1 MLHEVFYWILNMS
14 ILGTLYGILLYS
26 LRLIKGFPRYGS
38 YVLWGVVFLR
48 LTCPVGFS
56 SRYSLLSLLS
66 GAFSQTMIRTVTI
79 YEVSTQDQFQLSLSN
94 VVRAA
99 SDYHPVTY
107 KTNILEGFFKT
118 ASAIWIIIAMA
129 GILTT
134 MILYLLSVSELKKA
148 VHLRDNI
155 YIGSMVDTPIVYGI
169 IKPRIVLPEGSYP
182 RESQGQVSHCMNVE
196 QGELQESP
204 GQAPLCESI
213 EREQL
218 QGYPENLSLCENTE
232 RDQLQKSLEQV
243 MLHERIHIKRRDN
256 LWRMAAILTACIHW
270 FNPFVWFFLRSFQRD
285 CELACDAK
293 AVKHMRT
300 EERKD
305 YARALLA
312 YGSGEKTL
320 FSSAFGSGIVKVRIR
335 SVLTYRRLTVFSSLC
350 FLVMALLIAFLLLTN
365 QA

>member
-14 ILGTLYGILLYS
+14 ILGTIYGILLYS

-38 YVLWGVVFLR
+38 YVLWGVVFIR

-56 SRYSLLSLLS
+56 SRYSLLSLIS
-66 GAFSQTMIRTVTI
+66 GAFSRTMIRTVTI
-79 YEVSTQDQFQLSLSN
+79 YEGAAQDNLQLSLSN
-94 VVRAA
+94 VMRAA
-99 SDYHPVTY
+99 SEYHPVTY

-118 ASAIWIIIAMA
+118 ASVIWIIIAAA

-134 MILYLLSVSELKKA
+134 MTLYLLSVSELKKA
-148 VHLRDNI
+148 VHVRDNI
-155 YIGSMVDTPIVYGI
+155 YIGSMVNTPIVYGI
-169 IKPRIVLPEGSYP
+169 IKPKIVLPEGSYP
-182 RESQGQVSHCMNVE
+182 IEGLEQVPANESTE
-196 QGELQESP
+196 Q
-204 GQAPLCESI
+204 
-213 EREQL
+213 EQL
-218 QGYPENLSLCENTE
+218 CQ
-232 RDQLQKSLEQV
+232 SLEQV
-243 MLHERIHIKRRDN
+243 LLHERIHIRRRDN

-270 FNPFVWFFLRSFQRD
+270 FNPFVWLFLRNFQRD

-293 AVKHMRT
+293 AVKHMRI
-300 EERKD
+300 EERKN

-312 YGSGEKTL
+312 FGSDESTL

-350 FLVMALLIAFLLLTN
+350 FLMMAVLIAYLLLTN